1 MLELSIDYAKVL
13 PLVNRTFS
21 TLLAPSQRIGLAH
34 NRAVS
39 NELEAYRALWKAL
52 DPTSSPATHEYSR
65 TLPYHINTRRSALSS
80 QSSISD
86 QASSNQSSEGAQLER
101 FEYKK
106 TIVMKVIEE

>member
-21 TLLAPSQRIGLAH
+21 TLLAPSQRIGLAR

-39 NELEAYRALWKAL
+39 NELDADRALWKAL
-52 DPTSSPATHEYSR
+52 DPTSSPATHEHYR
-65 TLPYHINTRRSALSS
+65 ALPYHINTRRSALSS

-86 QASSNQSSEGAQLER
+86 QASSNQSSEGAQFER

>member
-13 PLVNRTFS
+13 LLINRTFS
-21 TLLAPSQRIGLAH
+21 MLLAPSQRIGLAR
-34 NRAVS
+34 NRAIS
-39 NELEAYRALWKAL
+39 NELETDRALWKAL

-86 QASSNQSSEGAQLER
+86 RASSKDCAIKV
-101 FEYKK
+101 FE
-106 TIVMKVIEE
+106 V